1 VLGGREGE
9 ERRGARMG
17 LELCPNQSL
26 GVLVCG
32 NFFFSFSFFGS
43 PRCPFVFLPASER
56 STGII
61 GWDYSIA
68 IFCLLA
74 CLGGRGG
81 LG

>member
-1 VLGGREGE
+1 
-9 ERRGARMG
+9 MG
-17 LELCPNQSL
+17 T
-26 GVLVCG
+26 
-32 NFFFSFSFFGS
+32 FSFFGS
-43 PRCPFVFLPASER
+43 PRCFFVFLPASER

-81 LG
+81 FGLTRSEGRRKKRRDGMGVGGDVYFVFFFPPPGE